1 MNKSLLVASAALL
14 LDRSLALAD
23 DAVKPLA
30 VKPGLWETT
39 LTMTVSGRP
48 PGMDEA
54 LAKMSPEQR
63 AEVEASLPKGP
74 QKMVSKACITKEELE
89 KPLDFGD
96 ADDACRR
103 TILRATPSEQE
114 FEVECGDGKGKT
126 VSKAHVVAVDPE
138 HVKMTA
144 TVASKQGADEM
155 NVSTSAESKWIGADC
170 KGEE

>member
-1 MNKSLLVASAALL
+1 MNKSLVVAFAALL
-14 LDRSLALAD
+14 LDRSPALAD
-23 DAVKPLA
+23 DAMKPLA

-63 AEVEASLPKGP
+63 AQVEASLPKGP
-74 QKMVSKACITKEELE
+74 KKMVSKSCITKEELE

-96 ADDACRR
+96 ADDTCRR

-114 FEVECGDGKGKT
+114 FKVECGDGKGSH
-126 VSKAHVVAVDPE
+126 VSNAHVVAVDPE

-144 TVASKQGADEM
+144 TAASTQGADKLD
-155 NVSTSAESKWIGADC
+155 VSTSAEAKWIGADC
-170 KGEE
+170 KGED